1 MSDWID
7 TARALPLDLQFMYAA
22 LGVGAISVALLHCAE
37 AWGRARAR
45 RRTASAIAQTERARP
60 PKAQTWEHTHSSEQI
75 KLHKE
80 SR

>member
-22 LGVGAISVALLHCAE
+22 LGVGMISVALLHCAE

-45 RRTASAIAQTERARP
+45 RRTAYAIAQTERASP
-60 PKAQTWEHTHSSEQI
+60 PEAQTWEHTHSADQI